1 VSALSCSSTAARH
14 PHNLRGLEEQLV
26 APGADVALLA
36 DPSAGMSYRRAA
48 GRLGTAL
55 WDVFPGHV
63 ALLDRDGVV
72 VSVNRAWREF
82 GLAHGG
88 AAPAGLG
95 MNYLEVCDRAAE
107 AGEPEAAEAA
117 ALVRAALAGSGDERQ
132 LTYPVQAPEGRRWF
146 SLRVVPI
153 PTQHSGALV
162 VHIDVTDEKVR
173 EQGWQHRALHDPLT
187 GLPNRALL
195 TDRLEHAIA
204 GAARDPRSLALL
216 FLDIDAFKAVND
228 RFGHHTGDDLLRRTA
243 KQLTGSVRAAD
254 TVGRWGGDEFLVI
267 AEQLDASVSADA
279 LAGRLTASLAAP
291 FPVGADQIQVTVSI
305 GIAHLEPQQTADQLV
320 QSADRALL
328 AGRSGRVDRLRRA
341 AR

>member
-1 VSALSCSSTAARH
+1 VSTLPPSSNAAQLPRDL
-14 PHNLRGLEEQLV
+14 LRVDEQLT
-26 APGADVALLA
+26 ASGADVALLA
-36 DPSAGMSYRRAA
+36 GHPAGTSYRRAA

-55 WDVFPGHV
+55 WEVFPGHV

-82 GLAHGG
+82 GLVHGG
-88 AAPAGLG
+88 AATSGLG

-117 ALVRAALAGSGDERQ
+117 ALVRAALAGTGDERR
-132 LTYPVQAPEGRRWF
+132 LAYPVQAPGNRRWF
-146 SLRVVPI
+146 SLHVVPI
-153 PTQHSGALV
+153 PGQHSGALV
-162 VHIDVTDEKVR
+162 VHIDITVEKMR
-173 EQGWQHRALHDPLT
+173 EQEWQHRALHDPLT

-195 TDRLEHAIA
+195 NDRLEHAIA
-204 GAARDPRSLALL
+204 GAARDPRSMALL

-228 RFGHHTGDDLLRRTA
+228 RFGHHTGDDLLCRAA
-243 KQLTGSVRAAD
+243 KQMTGSVRAAD

-267 AEQLDASVSADA
+267 AERLDVHVSAHA

-291 FPVGADQIQVTVSI
+291 FAVGTDQIQISISI

-320 QSADRALL
+320 QSAGRALH
-328 AGRSGRVDRLRRA
+328 AARSGRGNTLGRVPR
-341 AR
+341 